1 MIKFGVGNFLRYLR
15 LEWSYLSCGYL
26 LFQLQIGLY
35 ILIDVG
41 LLTALN
47 NFKLIADPTIGFERM
62 ALLFAFTGVMA
73 TVATE
78 FKGQYTDS
86 IQLFYGTWL
95 KRYLYR
101 AFSTALVIG
110 LVFDAIIVGFSK
122 FSPDFLL
129 HVNFTLHNVFG
140 FDTALILV
148 SLFGAFLASFLK
160 ATFLAN
166 ILPAIVLILETS
178 IGGIVKGHAARWS
191 FTGIFLPLL
200 QAHSLSR
207 VLLEMLIYLVIAV
220 ALVSAL
226 NRRRTSIENALN
238 LEASKSFSLRKKG
251 GEPLSWRIARSIES
265 RNHDLGI
272 RFAQLFTNTQFLRL
286 PILFLWLGV
295 VPLFS
300 NKILTIGGSERVIIP
315 IVTGSTV
322 QTIFMISLISPSI
335 LEGKEFIEN
344 ELILFKSREKF
355 IAATRRLWQMICSV
369 WALLIVAISVVIF
382 SVHGGKIDLSFSA
395 RPLLVAFALAPLFV
409 SLSFAIMRL
418 PIEPRFFSIIAI
430 VYYVLDVAIVGSI
443 KGVSRFEPTSLIAN
457 LAGGRGLYQIVLNE
471 KAVSAP
477 LIAIWLIVA
486 IVLFNV
492 GLRLFRRERV
502 KVA

>member
-1 MIKFGVGNFLRYLR
+1 MTNLKLGTVLRYLR

-26 LFQLQIGLY
+26 LFQLQIALY

-62 ALLFAFTGVMA
+62 ALLFGFTGVMA
-73 TVATE
+73 TIATE

-101 AFSTALVIG
+101 AFSTSLMIG
-110 LVFDAIIVGFSK
+110 LIFDLIIIWFSR
-122 FSPDFLL
+122 FSSQFLL
-129 HVNFTLHNVFG
+129 HVNFTLHNLLG
-140 FDTALILV
+140 FDTALVLV

-166 ILPAIVLILETS
+166 ILPAVVLILETS

-200 QAHSLSR
+200 QSRSLGK
-207 VLLEMLIYLVIAV
+207 VLVDFAMYIAV
-220 ALVSAL
+220 VAALIFLLHS
-226 NRRRTSIENALN
+226 RHTKIENFLN
-238 LEASKSFSLRKKG
+238 LEASRTLSFRRNR
-251 GEPLSWRIARSIES
+251 GEPLSWRVARSIES

-286 PILFLWLGV
+286 PILFLWLGI

-300 NKILTIGGSERVIIP
+300 NKILTIGGSEKVIIP

-355 IAATRRLWQMICSV
+355 IAATRRLWQIICSV
-369 WALLIVAISVVIF
+369 WALLIVAIAVVIF
-382 SVHGGKIDLSFSA
+382 SVRGGKVDLSFSA
-395 RPLLVAFALAPLFV
+395 RPLLVAFVLAPLFV

-430 VYYVLDVAIVGSI
+430 VYYILDVAIVGSI

-457 LAGGRGLYQIVLNE
+457 LAGGRGLYQIILNE

-477 LIAIWLIVA
+477 LIAIWLIISV
-486 IVLFNV
+486 VLFNV
-492 GLRLFRRERV
+492 GLRLYRRSKV
-502 KVA
+502 KVG

>member
-1 MIKFGVGNFLRYLR
+1 MGNFLRYLR

-226 NRRRTSIENALN
+226 NRRRTSIENTLN

-272 RFAQLFTNTQFLRL
+272 RFAQLFTNTQFSALAY
-286 PILFLWLGV
+286 
-295 VPLFS
+295 PLLMARS
-300 NKILTIGGSERVIIP
+300 
-315 IVTGSTV
+315 
-322 QTIFMISLISPSI
+322 
-335 LEGKEFIEN
+335 
-344 ELILFKSREKF
+344 
-355 IAATRRLWQMICSV
+355 CS
-369 WALLIVAISVVIF
+369 ALLQQDSD
-382 SVHGGKIDLSFSA
+382 HW
-395 RPLLVAFALAPLFV
+395 
-409 SLSFAIMRL
+409 RL
-418 PIEPRFFSIIAI
+418 
-430 VYYVLDVAIVGSI
+430 
-443 KGVSRFEPTSLIAN
+443 
-457 LAGGRGLYQIVLNE
+457 
-471 KAVSAP
+471 
-477 LIAIWLIVA
+477 
-486 IVLFNV
+486 
-492 GLRLFRRERV
+492 
-502 KVA
+502 

>member
-1 MIKFGVGNFLRYLR
+1 MTNLKLGTVPRYLR

-26 LFQLQIGLY
+26 LFQLQIALY

-62 ALLFAFTGVMA
+62 ALLFGFTGVMA
-73 TVATE
+73 TIATE

-101 AFSTALVIG
+101 AFSTSLMIG
-110 LVFDAIIVGFSK
+110 LIFDLIIIWFSR
-122 FSPDFLL
+122 FSSQFLL
-129 HVNFTLHNVFG
+129 HVNFTLHNLLG
-140 FDTALILV
+140 FDTALVLV

-166 ILPAIVLILETS
+166 ILPAVVLILETS

-200 QAHSLSR
+200 QSRSLGK
-207 VLLEMLIYLVIAV
+207 VLVDFAMYIAV
-220 ALVSAL
+220 VAALIFLLHS
-226 NRRRTSIENALN
+226 RHTKIENFLN
-238 LEASKSFSLRKKG
+238 LEASRTLSFRRNR
-251 GEPLSWRIARSIES
+251 GEPLSWRVARSIES

-286 PILFLWLGV
+286 PILFLWLGI

-300 NKILTIGGSERVIIP
+300 NKILTIGGSEKVIIP

-355 IAATRRLWQMICSV
+355 IAATRRLWQIICSV
-369 WALLIVAISVVIF
+369 WALLIVAIAVVIF
-382 SVHGGKIDLSFSA
+382 SVRGGKVDLSFSA
-395 RPLLVAFALAPLFV
+395 RPLLVAFVLAPLFV

-430 VYYVLDVAIVGSI
+430 VYYILDVAIVGSI

-457 LAGGRGLYQIVLNE
+457 LAGGRGLYQIILNE

-477 LIAIWLIVA
+477 LIAIWLIISV
-486 IVLFNV
+486 VLFNV
-492 GLRLFRRERV
+492 GLRLYRRSKV
-502 KVA
+502 KVG

>member
-1 MIKFGVGNFLRYLR
+1 VGTVLRYLR

-41 LLTALN
+41 LLSALN

-122 FSPDFLL
+122 FSSDFLL
-129 HVNFTLHNVFG
+129 HVNFTLHNVLG
-140 FDTALILV
+140 FDTALVLV

-166 ILPAIVLILETS
+166 ILPAVVLILETS
-178 IGGIVKGHAARWS
+178 IGGIVKGHAAKWS

-200 QAHSLSR
+200 QAQSLSK
-207 VLLEMLIYLVIAV
+207 VLLESGSYLAFTVV
-220 ALVSAL
+220 FVSGL
-226 NRRRTSIENALN
+226 NSRRTTIENALN
-238 LEASKSFSLRKKG
+238 IEGSKSFSLRKKG

-300 NKILTIGGSERVIIP
+300 NKILTIVGSERVIIP

-344 ELILFKSREKF
+344 ELILFKSRETF

>member
-1 MIKFGVGNFLRYLR
+1 M
-15 LEWSYLSCGYL
+15 
-26 LFQLQIGLY
+26 
-35 ILIDVG
+35 IDVG
-41 LLTALN
+41 LLSALN

-122 FSPDFLL
+122 FSSDFLL
-129 HVNFTLHNVFG
+129 HVNFTLHNVLG
-140 FDTALILV
+140 FDTALVLV

-166 ILPAIVLILETS
+166 ILPAVVLILETS
-178 IGGIVKGHAARWS
+178 IGGIVKGHAAKWS

-200 QAHSLSR
+200 QAQSLSK
-207 VLLEMLIYLVIAV
+207 VLLESGSYLAFTVV
-220 ALVSAL
+220 FVSGL
-226 NRRRTSIENALN
+226 NSRRTTIENALN
-238 LEASKSFSLRKKG
+238 IEGSKSFSLRKKG

-300 NKILTIGGSERVIIP
+300 NKILTIVGSERVIIP

-344 ELILFKSREKF
+344 ELILFKSRETF

>member
-1 MIKFGVGNFLRYLR
+1 MGTVLRYLR

-41 LLTALN
+41 LLSALN

-122 FSPDFLL
+122 FSSDFLL
-129 HVNFTLHNVFG
+129 HVNFTLHNVLG
-140 FDTALILV
+140 FDTALVLV

-166 ILPAIVLILETS
+166 ILPAVVLILETS
-178 IGGIVKGHAARWS
+178 IGGIVKGHAAKWS

-200 QAHSLSR
+200 QAQSLSK
-207 VLLEMLIYLVIAV
+207 VLLESGSYLAFTVV
-220 ALVSAL
+220 FVSGL
-226 NRRRTSIENALN
+226 NSRRTTIENALN
-238 LEASKSFSLRKKG
+238 IEGSKSFSLRKKG

-300 NKILTIGGSERVIIP
+300 NKILTIVGSERVIIP

-344 ELILFKSREKF
+344 ELILFKSRETF

>member
-1 MIKFGVGNFLRYLR
+1 MINSGVGTVLRYLR

-41 LLTALN
+41 LLSALN

-122 FSPDFLL
+122 FSSDFLL
-129 HVNFTLHNVFG
+129 HVNFTLHNVLG
-140 FDTALILV
+140 FDTALVLV

-166 ILPAIVLILETS
+166 ILPAVVLILETS
-178 IGGIVKGHAARWS
+178 IGGIVKGHAAKWS

-200 QAHSLSR
+200 QAQSLSK
-207 VLLEMLIYLVIAV
+207 VLLESGSYLAFTVV
-220 ALVSAL
+220 FVSGL
-226 NRRRTSIENALN
+226 NSRRTTIENALN
-238 LEASKSFSLRKKG
+238 IEGSKSFSLRKKG

-300 NKILTIGGSERVIIP
+300 NKILTIVGSERVIIP

-344 ELILFKSREKF
+344 ELILFKSRETF

>member
-1 MIKFGVGNFLRYLR
+1 LINSGVGTVLRYLR

-41 LLTALN
+41 LLSALN

-122 FSPDFLL
+122 FSSDFLL
-129 HVNFTLHNVFG
+129 HVNFTLHNVLG
-140 FDTALILV
+140 FDTALVLV

-166 ILPAIVLILETS
+166 ILPAVVLILETS
-178 IGGIVKGHAARWS
+178 IGGIVKGHAAKWS

-200 QAHSLSR
+200 QAQSLSK
-207 VLLEMLIYLVIAV
+207 VLLESGSYLAFTVV
-220 ALVSAL
+220 FVSGL
-226 NRRRTSIENALN
+226 NSRRTTIENALN
-238 LEASKSFSLRKKG
+238 IEGSKSFSLRKKG

-300 NKILTIGGSERVIIP
+300 NKILTIVGSERVIIP

-344 ELILFKSREKF
+344 ELILFKSRETF

>member
-1 MIKFGVGNFLRYLR
+1 
-15 LEWSYLSCGYL
+15 
-26 LFQLQIGLY
+26 
-35 ILIDVG
+35 
-41 LLTALN
+41 
-47 NFKLIADPTIGFERM
+47 M
-62 ALLFAFTGVMA
+62 ALLFGFTGVMA
-73 TVATE
+73 TIATE

-101 AFSTALVIG
+101 AFSTSLMIG
-110 LVFDAIIVGFSK
+110 LIFDLIIIWFSR
-122 FSPDFLL
+122 FSSQFLL
-129 HVNFTLHNVFG
+129 HVNFTLHNLLG
-140 FDTALILV
+140 FDTALVLV

-166 ILPAIVLILETS
+166 ILPAVVLILETS

-200 QAHSLSR
+200 QSR
-207 VLLEMLIYLVIAV
+207 SFGKVLVDFAIYIAV
-220 ALVSAL
+220 AAAL
-226 NRRRTSIENALN
+226 TFLLKSRHTKIENFLN
-238 LEASKSFSLRKKG
+238 LEASRTYSFRRNR
-251 GEPLSWRIARSIES
+251 GEPLSWRVARSIES

-286 PILFLWLGV
+286 PILFLWLGI

-300 NKILTIGGSERVIIP
+300 NKILTIGGSEKVIIP

-355 IAATRRLWQMICSV
+355 IAATRRLWQIICSV
-369 WALLIVAISVVIF
+369 WALLIVAIAVVIF
-382 SVHGGKIDLSFSA
+382 SVRGGKVDLSFSA
-395 RPLLVAFALAPLFV
+395 RPLLVAFVLAPLFV

-430 VYYVLDVAIVGSI
+430 VYYILDVAIVGSI

-457 LAGGRGLYQIVLNE
+457 LAGGRGLYQIILNE

-477 LIAIWLIVA
+477 LIAIWLIISV
-486 IVLFNV
+486 VLFNV
-492 GLRLFRRERV
+492 GLRLYRRSKV
-502 KVA
+502 KVG

>member
-1 MIKFGVGNFLRYLR
+1 
-15 LEWSYLSCGYL
+15 
-26 LFQLQIGLY
+26 
-35 ILIDVG
+35 LIDVG
-41 LLTALN
+41 LLSALN

-122 FSPDFLL
+122 FSSDFLL
-129 HVNFTLHNVFG
+129 HVNFTLHNVLG
-140 FDTALILV
+140 FDTALVLV

-166 ILPAIVLILETS
+166 ILPAVVLILETS
-178 IGGIVKGHAARWS
+178 IGGIVKGHAAKWS

-200 QAHSLSR
+200 QAQSLSK
-207 VLLEMLIYLVIAV
+207 VLLESGSYLAFTVV
-220 ALVSAL
+220 FVSGL
-226 NRRRTSIENALN
+226 NSRRTTIENALN
-238 LEASKSFSLRKKG
+238 IEGSKSFSLRKKG

-300 NKILTIGGSERVIIP
+300 NKILTIVGSERVIIP

-344 ELILFKSREKF
+344 ELILFKSRETF

>member
-1 MIKFGVGNFLRYLR
+1 MINSKLGTALRCLR

-26 LFQLQIGLY
+26 LFQLQIALY

-47 NFKLIADPTIGFERM
+47 NFKLIADPTVGFERM
-62 ALLFAFTGVMA
+62 ALLFTFTGVMA

-101 AFSTALVIG
+101 AVSTSLVIG
-110 LVFDAIIVGFSK
+110 LVFDLIIIWFSR
-122 FSPDFLL
+122 FSADFLL
-129 HVNFTLHNVFG
+129 HVNFTLHNLLG
-140 FDTALILV
+140 FDAALFMV
-148 SLFGAFLASFLK
+148 ALFGAFLASFLK

-166 ILPAIVLILETS
+166 ILPAVVLILETS
-178 IGGIVKGHAARWS
+178 IGGIVKGHAAKWS

-200 QAHSLSR
+200 QAHSLNKSLAELALY
-207 VLLEMLIYLVIAV
+207 LLIAV
-220 ALVSAL
+220 ALTYAL
-226 NRRRTSIENALN
+226 VKQRTNIENTLN
-238 LEASKSFSLRKKG
+238 LEASRSFSLRRG
-251 GEPLSWRIARSIES
+251 TGEPLSWRVARSIEA

-272 RFAQLFTNTQFLRL
+272 RFAQLFTNAQFLRL

-355 IAATRRLWQMICSV
+355 IAATRRLWQIICSV
-369 WALLIVAISVVIF
+369 WALLIVAISVLIF
-382 SVHGGKIDLSFSA
+382 SVHGGKVELAFSG

-443 KGVSRFEPTSLIAN
+443 QGVSRFEPTSLIAN

-486 IVLFNV
+486 IVLFNIALRFYRRSKIKV
-492 GLRLFRRERV
+492 G
-502 KVA
+502 